1 MEYRTSTELELL
13 QGYFT
18 EFNGMLSDIAEDVD
32 VDALRN
38 REAFNRVLSGM
49 RKLCSEF
56 TRYAREEH
64 SADYERQS
72 VDYDP
77 EDARV
82 SVPPQGGEIEAY
94 IDPATG
100 RRIGIDAKG
109 REWIYTPEPEE
120 IEEERSSP
128 PAETPTETP
137 TETPVEEEASVPAAS
152 VVPSAIGGT
161 MLDNYTWYKDDKING
176 DARDIFTWILEA
188 DPRSCSPEEFI
199 EGLLYARLDK
209 SGKAASLTQREL
221 VDLVLLRSFPGYP
234 TTLKGVTDKVRAISK
249 QLKTS
254 KDFTKKGLEEITKRG
269 YPTASFYT
277 QAHINALEA
286 ARAPCS
292 LSGDDL
298 DEICELIAETPIVE
312 PQVVAPPVVVPQV
325 VDVPDAVARARAL
338 LGL

>member
-1 MEYRTSTELELL
+1 MEYKTNTELELL

-18 EFNGMLSDIAEDVD
+18 AFNGMLSDISEDVD
-32 VDALRN
+32 VQRLHNA
-38 REAFNRVLSGM
+38 EAFNRVLSGM

-56 TRYAREEH
+56 NRYAREEH
-64 SADYERQS
+64 SASYERQS

-82 SVPPQGGEIEAY
+82 SVPPQGGEVEAY
-94 IDPATG
+94 IDPDTG

-120 IEEERSSP
+120 IEEERYTP
-128 PAETPTETP
+128 PAETPE
-137 TETPVEEEASVPAAS
+137 PVIEEEASVPAPS

-161 MLDNYTWYKDDKING
+161 MLDNYTWYKDEKING
-176 DARDIFTWILEA
+176 DARDIFTWILKA
-188 DPRSCSPEEFI
+188 DPRTCSPEEFI

-209 SGKAASLTQREL
+209 AGKAASLTQREL

-234 TTLKGVTDKVRAISK
+234 TTVKGVTDKVRAISK

-254 KDFTKKGLEEITKRG
+254 KDFTKKGLEEMTKRG

-277 QAHINALEA
+277 QAHIDALEA

-298 DEICELIAETPIVE
+298 DGICELIAETPVVE
-312 PQVVAPPVVVPQV
+312 TPVVETPVV
-325 VDVPDAVARARAL
+325 EEEATSVDVPDAVTRARAL

>member
-1 MEYRTSTELELL
+1 
-13 QGYFT
+13 
-18 EFNGMLSDIAEDVD
+18 
-32 VDALRN
+32 
-38 REAFNRVLSGM
+38 
-49 RKLCSEF
+49 
-56 TRYAREEH
+56 
-64 SADYERQS
+64 
-72 VDYDP
+72 
-77 EDARV
+77 
-82 SVPPQGGEIEAY
+82 
-94 IDPATG
+94 
-100 RRIGIDAKG
+100 
-109 REWIYTPEPEE
+109 
-120 IEEERSSP
+120 
-128 PAETPTETP
+128 
-137 TETPVEEEASVPAAS
+137 
-152 VVPSAIGGT
+152 

-234 TTLKGVTDKVRAISK
+234 STIKGVTDKVRAISK

-312 PQVVAPPVVVPQV
+312 PPVVAPPVVEEETSV
-325 VDVPDAVARARAL
+325 VDVPDAVSRARAL